1 MKRVILTLLITAT
14 FMGAA
19 KGDSWIRINQ
29 LGYLPASVKV
39 AVYISQEPGAEKSF
53 TVYDALTDRPVFRA
67 AAEISDGASWG
78 MAAAARLDFSGLTL
92 PGGYYIG
99 YGRTK
104 SETFRIGG
112 NVYDGSADF
121 ILNYIRQQRCG
132 YNPFLADSCHQHDG
146 MIVDHPTLS
155 GTPIDVRGGY
165 HDASDHLRYTA
176 TTANS
181 VYQMMF
187 AYLKSPEIFGDT
199 HDAAGA
205 AGSNGI
211 PDILDEVKWG
221 LEWLLKMNPDS
232 GVMFNQVADDRDHK
246 GFRLPNLDSAGY
258 GLGPYR
264 PVYFVTGK
272 PQGLSE
278 FKNRTEGVASTA
290 GKFASVFAMGARTF
304 AKSDPELAE
313 KMASRAVD
321 AFEFAHTDPGATQT
335 ACNVSPYFYE
345 EDNYVDDMELA
356 AWELWTLTGDRYYLE
371 QADYWGTL
379 EPYTPW
385 IEIDTARHY
394 QFYPFVNLGHAGL
407 GLSGSEYS
415 AKYLDFMRRG
425 LEIINSRKRDDVFR
439 VRIPFVWCSNNY
451 VAAALTQCRLYRE
464 ATGDTRFDYMEA
476 AMRDWLFGCNPWGTS
491 MICGLP
497 AGGDYPLYPHSAVTV
512 FLGKT
517 TTGGLVDGPISKA
530 IHENLKG
537 LSLLRPD
544 PYAAFQGGRTVYHDD
559 IGDYSTNEP
568 TLDGTASLSYYLST
582 LEKEGRTWKSDQAI
596 VEKEG
601 SAGKSDQA
609 PVEKE
614 GKAWKSDQVKDIRDS
629 QGAIIRRGAGQKNI
643 YLVFSADEY
652 GEGLDHILG
661 VLDEKHARGSF
672 FLTGNFLRN
681 PEFKSRVK
689 QMISGGHY
697 VGPHSDSHLLYVPW
711 ENRDTLLV
719 TKQQFNDDM
728 KRNLA
733 ALRKAGLKNGETR
746 WFLAPYEW
754 YNSAISRWSEEMGMK
769 LVNFTP
775 GTGTN
780 ADYTT
785 PDMAGYRSSDFLIQ
799 RLAAYEEST
808 PGGLDGAIILIHP
821 GTAPERTDKLW
832 SRLGEIIDYYSAKGY
847 TFNRL

>member
-1 MKRVILTLLITAT
+1 MKRAVLTVILALLALAGTKA
-14 FMGAA
+14 
-19 KGDSWIRINQ
+19 DSWIRINQ
-29 LGYLPASVKV
+29 LGYLPGSVKV
-39 AVYISQEPGAEKSF
+39 AVYISTEPGKPKSF
-53 TVYDALTDRPVFRA
+53 TLYDALTGRPVFRGNA
-67 AAEISDGASWG
+67 TPYDGALWG
-78 MAAAARLDFSGLTL
+78 MAAAARLDFSRLKV
-92 PGGYYIG
+92 PGGYYIL
-99 YGRTK
+99 YGSTR
-104 SETFRIGG
+104 SETFRIGAG
-112 NVYDGSADF
+112 VYDGTADF

-146 MIVDHPTLS
+146 MIVDHPVMT

-187 AYLKSPEIFGDT
+187 AYMKSPEIFGDT
-199 HDAAGA
+199 HDASGS

-232 GVMFNQVADDRDHK
+232 GVMYNQVADDRDHL
-246 GFRLPNLDSAGY
+246 GFRLPNLDSADY

-272 PQGLSE
+272 PQGLAA

-290 GKFASVFAMGARTF
+290 GKFASVFALGAKMF
-304 AKSDPELAE
+304 AGSDPDMAE
-313 KMASRAVD
+313 IMAARAVD
-321 AFEFAHTDPGATQT
+321 AFEFGLTDPGATQT

-345 EDNYVDDMELA
+345 EDNYVDDMQLG
-356 AWELWTLTGDRYYLE
+356 AWELYTLTGERRYLE
-371 QADYWGTL
+371 QADYWGEL
-379 EPYTPW
+379 EPHTPW
-385 IEIDTARHY
+385 IEKDTARHY
-394 QFYPFVNLGHAGL
+394 QFYPFVNLGHAHIGM
-407 GLSGSEYS
+407 SGTEYS
-415 AKYLDFMRRG
+415 EKYLGFMRRG
-425 LEIINSRKRDDVFR
+425 LEIIDSRDRDDVFQ
-439 VRIPFVWCSNNY
+439 VKIPFVWCSNNY

-464 ATGDTRFDYMEA
+464 ATGDTRFDHMEA

-512 FLGKT
+512 YLGQT
-517 TTGGLVDGPISKA
+517 TTGGLVDGPINKT
-530 IHENLKG
+530 IHDNLKG
-537 LSLLRPD
+537 LALLRPD
-544 PYAAFQGGRTVYHDD
+544 PYAAFQGGRIVYHDD

-582 LEKEGRTWKSDQAI
+582 LEKEGRTY
-596 VEKEG
+596 G
-601 SAGKSDQA
+601 AGA
-609 PVEKE
+609 ETH
-614 GKAWKSDQVKDIRDS
+614 IRDA
-629 QGAIIRRGAGQKNI
+629 QGAVIRKGTGTKNI
-643 YLVFSADEY
+643 YLVLSADEH
-652 GEGLDHILG
+652 GEGFDHILN
-661 VLDEKHARGSF
+661 VLDDRNIKASF

-681 PEFKSRVK
+681 RCFVPVIKR
-689 QMISGGHY
+689 IIAGGHY
-697 VGPHSDSHLLYVPW
+697 AGPHSDGHLLYVPW
-711 ENRDTLLV
+711 ENRDTLLL
-719 TKQQFNDDM
+719 TKEQFNDDL
-728 KRNLA
+728 KKNIT
-733 ALRKAGLKNGETR
+733 ALRAAGLRKQEPR

-754 YNSAISRWSEEMGMK
+754 YNSAISRWSEEMGMT

-785 PDMAGYRSSDFLIQ
+785 PGMGNYRSSDELIR
-799 RLAAYEEST
+799 RLAAFEESA

-832 SRLGEIIDYYSAKGY
+832 LRLDEIIDYYTDKGY
-847 TFNRL
+847 NFRRL